1 MRHLLELYRLR
12 LRNNLLF
19 MLGVALVATA
29 LAIACHA
36 FDLLD
41 IGDSERGAYDKG
53 LQVFTQGRGRS
64 GDVVIVAID
73 QKSLDAIRANETYAR
88 NFGSWPYSRN
98 IWARIFEQ
106 LQAEGAKAIVFDAT
120 MDERS
125 TDPAND
131 LALAETLRARGIP
144 LYLGFTAVVSDQ
156 KLPKVDAPTNRPMAM
171 PPLEPAEAPAAEEE
185 QAMGEETFT
194 DEAFPDEE
202 TFPDEDTGAAR
213 AETTAEEGFA
223 EEEAALPIVEAY
235 PATDP
240 REGAQALAFP
250 IHVSGLKTAV
260 LEQLDAEGKPRTRSP
275 SLPISPLLP
284 HVSGFGLVEIEPDDD
299 GRMRRTRF
307 AYTDGVN
314 TYVTLPV
321 AVAADLL
328 GAKDAALSPGTL
340 RLGDRSFQ
348 VNQDGSAEIDYGGT
362 LDARFRTVP
371 LIYVLD
377 DWTLAQNG
385 EPRRLEAG
393 LFKDKVVLIGGFT
406 VGLGDVKPTP
416 FAPAEPGVVKQ
427 AALIQNLLDGRF
439 IVEGPF
445 WLSVLL
451 AFAVALFS
459 VSLITVIRSSALELI
474 YPLALFFG
482 FFLITGLLL
491 RLFQVHL
498 LSALPTYAGEIASF
512 VGIVANHFFAN
523 KERER
528 LKEAFAHYLSPQ
540 LVEKL
545 VEQKELPKLGG
556 ESREVTALVT
566 DIEDF
571 AGISARYRDE
581 PHKLTQLLNRYLT
594 RVSEVLL
601 RHGAC
606 LDKYMG
612 DSVVVI
618 FGAPLSDAGHALH
631 ACQAAIAVREAVVQ
645 LNVELE
651 REGLVPVKNRIGMN
665 SDLMFVGNVGSEVL
679 VDYTAIGEGMNLAH
693 RVERANGIYGTQL
706 TIGPQTRALAGE
718 AIVVRELDWI
728 RFPGREQ
735 PLAVFELLGM
745 AGQVAPELLE
755 VSAHYAQALA
765 AFREGQFAEAELAL
779 TRALAVLPSDGPSQ
793 VLLER
798 CKKHAPG
805 AAAGEFSPIAD
816 VA

>member
-1 MRHLLELYRLR
+1 MRHLLEIYLLR
-12 LRNNLLF
+12 LRNSWLF
-19 MLGVALVATA
+19 MVAVAGVATG
-29 LAIACHA
+29 LAAVCHH
-36 FDLLD
+36 FDLLE

-53 LQVFTQGRGRS
+53 LQVFTQNRGRS
-64 GDVVIVAID
+64 EDVVIVAID

-106 LQAEGAKAIVFDAT
+106 LQNEGARAIVFDAT

-131 LALAETLRARGIP
+131 LALAQTLQKKGIP
-144 LYLGFTAVVSDQ
+144 LYLGFNAIVTADR
-156 KLPKVDAPTNRPMAM
+156 LPKVSTPLNRPIAV
-171 PPLEPAEAPAAEEE
+171 PPPEAPPEAEPEVE
-185 QAMGEETFT
+185 K
-194 DEAFPDEE
+194 DEAFPIEE
-202 TFPDEDTGAAR
+202 TFPDEDSGAPMAQG
-213 AETTAEEGFA
+213 TAEESFPEEGEFPA
-223 EEEAALPIVEAY
+223 EETFVAQEAY
-235 PATDP
+235 PTTDP
-240 REGAQALAFP
+240 LEGAQALAFP
-250 IHVSGLKTAV
+250 ISVSGFATAM
-260 LEQLDAEGKPRTRSP
+260 LEQQDAQGKPRVRSP

-284 HVSGFGLVEIEPDDD
+284 HVSGFGLVEIEADED

-307 AYTDGVN
+307 AYSDGVN
-314 TYVTLPV
+314 TYVTLPL

-328 GAKDAALSPGTL
+328 GAKDASLTPGTL
-340 RLGDRSFQ
+340 RLGERTFA
-348 VNQDGSAEIDYGGT
+348 VNRDGSAEIDYGGP

-385 EPRRLEAG
+385 EPGRLEKG

-406 VGLGDVKPTP
+406 VGLGDVKATP
-416 FAPAEPGVVKQ
+416 FAASEPGVVKQ
-427 AALIQNLLDGRF
+427 AAVLQNFLDGRF

-445 WLSVLL
+445 WLSLLL

-459 VSLITVIRSSALELI
+459 VSLISVLRSSALELV
-474 YPLALFFG
+474 YPLVLFFG

-498 LSALPTYAGEIASF
+498 LSALPTYAGEFASF
-512 VGIVANHFFAN
+512 IGIVANHFFAN

-528 LKEAFAHYLSPQ
+528 LKDAFAKYLSPE

-571 AGISARYRDE
+571 AGISALYRDE

-594 RVSEVLL
+594 RVSQVLL
-601 RHGAC
+601 AHGAC

-612 DSVVVI
+612 DSVVTI
-618 FGAPLSDAGHALH
+618 FGAPLSDPEHALH
-631 ACQAAIAVREAVVQ
+631 ACRAAIAVREAVVELNRQ
-645 LNVELE
+645 LEA
-651 REGLVPVKNRIGMN
+651 EGLVPVKNRIGMN
-665 SDLMFVGNVGSEVL
+665 SDVMFVGNVGSDVL

-693 RVERANGIYGTQL
+693 RVERTNGIYGTQL
-706 TIGPQTRALAGE
+706 TIGPKTRELAGE

-728 RFPGREQ
+728 RFPGREE
-735 PLAVFELLGM
+735 PLAVYELLGM
-745 AGQVAPELLE
+745 AGSVAPLMLE
-755 VSAHYAQALA
+755 VAALYEVALKAWRAQKFPEAEAALNAALTLLPTDRPSQAL
-765 AFREGQFAEAELAL
+765 L
-779 TRALAVLPSDGPSQ
+779 D
-793 VLLER
+793 R
-798 CKKHAPG
+798 CKKLGG
-805 AAAGEFSPIAD
+805 AAVAEFNPVAD